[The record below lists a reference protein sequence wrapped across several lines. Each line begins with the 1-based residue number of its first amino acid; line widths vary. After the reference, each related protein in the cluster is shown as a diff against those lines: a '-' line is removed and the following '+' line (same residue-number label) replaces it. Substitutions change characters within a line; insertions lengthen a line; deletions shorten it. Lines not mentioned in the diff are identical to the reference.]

1 MGLLVLLERDV
12 NNDGIKY
19 RNVDFV
25 PFAVWYRELVLLGI
39 IFMRVLAER
48 DQPLEPKPV
57 KVIDVDQRQFLDASG
72 RE

>member
-1 MGLLVLLERDV
+1 
-12 NNDGIKY
+12 
-19 RNVDFV
+19 
-25 PFAVWYRELVLLGI
+25 
-39 IFMRVLAER
+39 MRVLAER